1 MGRTQVKTKKGM
13 VFMLL
18 PSVTNVNCNVYIPQI
33 NIVAIKQATSK
44 FIKKYDQYK
53 KENKEVTDKIRIG

>member
-1 MGRTQVKTKKGM
+1 M
-13 VFMLL
+13 VNMLL